1 MFIGVYSYI
10 CGVKTTKTVR
20 VAYKEVN
27 MGQTFKISDE
37 QWRRLNDATLRIVLE
52 RSDKLVASS
61 LEQLRKSTDRAYTLF
76 GFLLTV
82 FSGVTAYLIRCVD
95 ITVLLPCVVLWLG
108 LGIATALMFSKAI
121 WVHPFIH
128 QGNQP
133 RYLITKELIDAYK
146 SNGAYLHMLLVSAI
160 EENQYCYDYNSNILE
175 KRTKVI
181 KCVMKV
187 IKATFLM
194 VAVITILIKLAEY
207 LNYPLN

>member
-1 MFIGVYSYI
+1 MLNHKKS
-10 CGVKTTKTVR
+10 VR
-20 VAYKEVN
+20 VAHKEGN
-27 MGQTFKISDE
+27 MEQTFKISDE
-37 QWRRLNDATLRIVLE
+37 QWERLNDATFRIILE

-82 FSGVTAYLIRCVD
+82 FSGITAYLIRCVD

-108 LGIATALMFSKAI
+108 CGIATALMFSKAI

-146 SNGAYLHMLLVSAI
+146 SNGAYQHTLLVSAI

-175 KRTKVI
+175 KRAKVI

-194 VAVITILIKLAEY
+194 VAVITILVKLAEY
-207 LNYPLN
+207 LNCP